1 MERVGHEDTEL
12 EFRIVEQMVTDYY
25 DAYFHGF
32 DGYDPVQRR
41 TCARP

>member
-1 MERVGHEDTEL
+1 MERVGHEITEL

-32 DGYDPVQRR
+32 DAMTPCSRKP
-41 TCARP
+41 CARP